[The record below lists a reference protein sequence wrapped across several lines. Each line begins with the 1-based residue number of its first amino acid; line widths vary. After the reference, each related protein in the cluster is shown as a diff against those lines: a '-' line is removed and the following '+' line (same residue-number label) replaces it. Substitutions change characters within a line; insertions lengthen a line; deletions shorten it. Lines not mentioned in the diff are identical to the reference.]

1 MKTPWSDALE
11 YATKNAEEAIR
22 KEKMKMENIACFDI
36 LYPGIKAI
44 ANKMCWSCERGLT
57 SYNFYRKAQTACG
70 RDETRHLN
78 EQEVYDMI
86 REIGGHTKLKYT
98 IIEFLEKKVEKKN
111 RVLTLREV
119 RDKMTNIFGCNLSDI
134 PPDAKVTIEWEE

>member
-36 LYPGIKAI
+36 LYPGVKAI
-44 ANKMCWSCERGLT
+44 ANKMCWSCERGIT

-86 REIGGHTKLKYT
+86 REIGGHYIKQDPALWPS
-98 IIEFLEKKVEKKN
+98 IIAVIG
-111 RVLTLREV
+111 
-119 RDKMTNIFGCNLSDI
+119 MTGIVIFGQGIFKGSADKSRFC
-134 PPDAKVTIEWEE
+134 P